1 MILKSIIV
9 GAVEANCYLFGD
21 EQTREVAIIDPGA
34 DAEKIKKCLKQNNYL
49 ARFIINTHGHIDHI
63 GANDRF
69 NLPIFIHKDD
79 ASFLDNPEKNLSLWM
94 GNSYRSPAA
103 SRLLKD
109 GDKIKIGYLILEV
122 IHTPGHTPGGIC
134 LRCENILFSGDTI
147 FCGGIG
153 RTDMPGGSE
162 AVLLKSIKEKL
173 FSIDEEITIYPGHG
187 QPSNEG
193 WHRNWAYSQANNGW
207 ILSLDADERITKEV
221 KKEICQRLK
230 ENSEFSAFAIPR
242 KNFLGD
248 YWMKFGGE
256 YPAAQL
262 KLFKKKFFRFEEV
275 EVHPRAFLQGKC
287 GHLQNPLLH
296 YTYKN
301 FSDFLVKLDSQTTLE
316 AKKWIK
322 TNRKMS
328 FRHALWRTIDRFFRK
343 YFRKKGYRDGFIGF
357 ILAIFAGFYQIIS
370 YAKYWEMKRAL
381 ADGLLRN
388 KNESCDKK

>member
-187 QPSNEG
+187 QPST
-193 WHRNWAYSQANNGW
+193 
-207 ILSLDADERITKEV
+207 L
-221 KKEICQRLK
+221 
-230 ENSEFSAFAIPR
+230 
-242 KNFLGD
+242 
-248 YWMKFGGE
+248 
-256 YPAAQL
+256 
-262 KLFKKKFFRFEEV
+262 
-275 EVHPRAFLQGKC
+275 RAEK
-287 GHLQNPLLH
+287 
-296 YTYKN
+296 
-301 FSDFLVKLDSQTTLE
+301 
-316 AKKWIK
+316 
-322 TNRKMS
+322 
-328 FRHALWRTIDRFFRK
+328 
-343 YFRKKGYRDGFIGF
+343 
-357 ILAIFAGFYQIIS
+357 YQI
-370 YAKYWEMKRAL
+370 
-381 ADGLLRN
+381 
-388 KNESCDKK
+388 